1 MGQLLQSVTKSCYKV
16 WQKIIAKCGSYFKV
30 WEEVILK
37 WVRYYKLRQEVI
49 EKYEVLQAVSS
60 IVKM

>member
-1 MGQLLQSVTKSCYKV
+1 MGQLLQSVTKSYYKV

-49 EKYEVLQAVSS
+49 EKYEVLQAVSI